1 MVSSQKRS
9 ENVSVSTYFRTEALN
24 EWIKNI
30 RSKKIFKK
38 RQSKGQ
44 DLRAIAI
51 LTHTLLENQKVLRQ
65 KQKERSQRW
74 TELKKTLENG
84 HNNENCEFSS
94 KSDLTKAK
102 EDEQKKNEIKALWK
116 EELDDIDNFINDLNS
131 IKTTLVR

>member
-9 ENVSVSTYFRTEALN
+9 ENVSTYFRTEALN

-30 RSKKIFKK
+30 RWKKITKR

-44 DLRAIAI
+44 DLRTIAI
-51 LTHTLLENQKVLRQ
+51 LSHTLAESQKILRQ

-74 TELKKTLENG
+74 TELKKMLESG
-84 HNNENCEFSS
+84 SD
-94 KSDLTKAK
+94 KSDSSESSDL
-102 EDEQKKNEIKALWK
+102 ERLRDEEQKNNEIKALWK
-116 EELDDIDNFINDLNS
+116 EEIDDIDNFINNLNS